1 MVTASTIRAGAYSV
15 IRTLINNNKVSG
27 SVIINSYP
35 ESTPSFPCV
44 IIPMPEAE
52 VPAAISL
59 DGTRQY
65 QFTIEFSAWAT
76 ATQGQAKI
84 AELLDNIQATLEA
97 NTTSLN
103 TEKIK
108 FELFSPSRVDKVEVN
123 EQKLYTAGAIA
134 TFSTYNI

>member
-15 IRTLINNNKVSG
+15 IRTLIDNNKVSG
-27 SVIINSYP
+27 SVVINSYP
-35 ESTPSFPCV
+35 ESSPAFPCV
-44 IIPMPEAE
+44 IVPMPEAGIPDT
-52 VPAAISL
+52 VSL
-59 DGTRQY
+59 GDIKNY
-65 QFTIEFSAWAT
+65 SFSIEFSVWAT
-76 ATQGQAKI
+76 AAQGQAKV

-103 TEKIK
+103 AEKIK
-108 FELFSPSRVDKVEVN
+108 FDTFSPSRVDKVEVN